1 MFQSKM
7 RGKGREEELLFQ
19 EVAQKHHF
27 FLEEFCIEEVYRR
40 GSGYVE
46 ISREFS

>member
-27 FLEEFCIEEVYRR
+27 FLEEFCIEEKFKGGEV
-40 GSGYVE
+40 VT
-46 ISREFS
+46 